1 MIKWLTALGFG
12 AALILCAAPGSVY
25 AQDDSDQY
33 QAQEDSDQG
42 QAPQSEEDSSSDSS
56 AANQLDNAVE
66 DGQEAVDAPTDEDAK
81 EESNETFDTPHDS
94 DGN

>member
-1 MIKWLTALGFG
+1 MKWLSALGFG
-12 AALILCAAPGSVY
+12 AALILCATPASVY
-25 AQDDSDQY
+25 AQDDSDQN

-42 QAPQSEEDSSSDSS
+42 QAAQSQEDSSSDSS

-81 EESNETFDTPHDS
+81 AESNETFDTPHNA